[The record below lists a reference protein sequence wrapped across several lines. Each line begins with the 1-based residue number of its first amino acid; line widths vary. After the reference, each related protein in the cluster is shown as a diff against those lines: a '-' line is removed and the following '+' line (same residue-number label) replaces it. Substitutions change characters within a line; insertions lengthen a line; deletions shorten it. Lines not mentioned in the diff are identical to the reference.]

1 MGDFIAQQNTQV
13 SFVANG
19 IQFPTSQQAS
29 QYNTL
34 IGPLASQ
41 HQAFSQP
48 GVPQSLPQNKP
59 KKPRFWRGFLCV
71 AKITLVIPLPHR
83 YNYSRRFVT
92 QT

>member
-41 HQAFSQP
+41 HQAFSGH

-59 KKPRFWRGFLCV
+59 KTPLLAGFLCV